1 MPCAAL
7 VQALGLPLRTAS
19 LPTLLGAGLQR
30 GEASLEETGYV
41 LRSFACTVPQRE
53 AGLSAAR
60 GTDNQHLPVCS
71 TQFHK
76 RFSSTC

>member
-41 LRSFACTVPQRE
+41 LRSIRNVRLPTMA
-53 AGLSAAR
+53 AAR
-60 GTDNQHLPVCS
+60 
-71 TQFHK
+71 
-76 RFSSTC
+76 SSSQTAPQP